1 MKTLKSFTL
10 VALFL
15 FASAFTTFAK
25 DTDPYNTKDA
35 LRAKIVSMIGKQI
48 PLEVTTKSID
58 AKVSFVINKNNEIVV
73 VSVDSKNEN
82 LDSYIKNKL
91 NYQKLIVPG
100 TIKGEVYIFPLKVNK
115 PS

>member
-35 LRAKIVSMIGKQI
+35 LRAKIVSLIGEKI
-48 PLEVTTKSID
+48 PVAFTAKTID
-58 AKVSFVINKNNEIVV
+58 AQVSFMINKNNEVVV
-73 VSVDSKNEN
+73 VSVDSKNEI

-91 NYQKLIVPG
+91 NYQKMVVPG
-100 TIKGEVYIFPLKVNK
+100 AKKGEIYILPLKVK
-115 PS
+115 KS